1 VLHQHYWCN
10 RQRLEAKTI
19 HGRTYYYLSLWG
31 WKNGKCRRLSQQ
43 YLGKPEDI
51 ARALSGSGP
60 TPEYALVLD
69 WGLPQALW
77 QEAARAQV
85 VQHVD
90 QLCPKRAQGLSPG
103 DYIRLAAVNRA
114 CEPVSKQ
121 AMWDWVSQTA
131 LPRVWPEASA
141 AQLTSQRFWDHMDR
155 IDGPTAQAIWQQLL
169 DAVLQR
175 EQIPLSQV
183 CYDGTNFYTFID
195 TFNLRCQV
203 AKRGKNKQGRGN
215 LRQVSYALFCTT
227 DGHLPLFYDVYEGNR
242 NDAKEFPQVL
252 ERFQRW
258 LKERTGST
266 WATTKPTLIFD
277 KGNNSADNFALIDS
291 LELPYV
297 GSVKLDEHPELA
309 NISNQDARWQPAT
322 EPGLEGTKSW
332 RTQQVVYGQE
342 RTLVLTYNQN
352 LFDSQW
358 ATVQNDLAHALG
370 QLAAVQQNLRDR
382 AAGLVKGGTPPT
394 VESVERKCQQILQRQ
409 HLRQLVQTTLTR
421 DVAAR
426 PLLSYHTDVAAQQQ
440 LQDTYLGKTLLIT
453 GHKQWSD
460 AQVIRAYRSQFVIEE
475 IFHEMKDRH
484 IGAWWPLHHWTDS
497 KIQVH
502 GLYCTIALLL
512 RALLWRRARQ
522 AGLRLSMSGLL
533 AKLGQLRQV
542 INVFPAK
549 RAGRSRP
556 EQEVLTQRDET
567 QNRLIEILGL
577 QLPKSAV

>member
-1 VLHQHYWCN
+1 M
-10 RQRLEAKTI
+10 QRLEAKTI

-460 AQVIRAYRSQFVIEE
+460 AQVIRAYRSRFVIEE

-549 RAGRSRP
+549 RAGQSRP

>member
-1 VLHQHYWCN
+1 M
-10 RQRLEAKTI
+10 QRLEAKTI

-103 DYIRLAAVNRA
+103 DYIRLAAGNRA

-370 QLAAVQQNLRDR
+370 QLPAVQQNLRDR

-542 INVFPAK
+542 INAFPAK
-549 RAGRSRP
+549 RAGQSRP

>member
-1 VLHQHYWCN
+1 
-10 RQRLEAKTI
+10 
-19 HGRTYYYLSLWG
+19 
-31 WKNGKCRRLSQQ
+31 
-43 YLGKPEDI
+43 
-51 ARALSGSGP
+51 
-60 TPEYALVLD
+60 
-69 WGLPQALW
+69 
-77 QEAARAQV
+77 
-85 VQHVD
+85 
-90 QLCPKRAQGLSPG
+90 
-103 DYIRLAAVNRA
+103 
-114 CEPVSKQ
+114 
-121 AMWDWVSQTA
+121 MWDWVSQTA

-141 AQLTSQRFWDHMDR
+141 AQLTSQHFWDHMDR
-155 IDGPTAQAIWQQLL
+155 IDSPTAQAIWQQLL

-175 EQIPLSQV
+175 EQIPLSHV

-242 NDAKEFPQVL
+242 NDAKEFPRVL

-258 LKERTGST
+258 LKARAGST

-277 KGNNSADNFALIDS
+277 KGNNSAENFALIDS

-309 NISNQDARWQPAT
+309 KISNQDARWQPAT
-322 EPGLEGTKSW
+322 EAGLEGTKSW

-382 AAGLVKGGTPPT
+382 AAGLIKGGTPPT

-421 DVAAR
+421 DAAAR
-426 PLLSYHTDVAAQQQ
+426 PLLSYHTDAATQQQ

-453 GHKQWSD
+453 AHKQWSD

-512 RALLWRRARQ
+512 RALLWQRARQ
-522 AGLRLSMSGLL
+522 AGLHLSISALL
-533 AKLGQLRQV
+533 EKLGQLRQV
-542 INVFPAK
+542 INVFPPK
-549 RAGRSRP
+549 RAGQPRP

-567 QNRLIEILGL
+567 QSRLIEILGL
-577 QLPKSAV
+577 QSPKSAV

>member
-1 VLHQHYWCN
+1 M
-10 RQRLEAKTI
+10 QRLEAKTI

-51 ARALSGSGP
+51 ARAVSGSGP
-60 TPEYALVLD
+60 TPDYALVLD

-90 QLCPKRAQGLSPG
+90 QLCPKRAQGLSTG
-103 DYIRLAAVNRA
+103 DYIRLAAINRA

-121 AMWDWVSQTA
+121 AMWEWVSQTA

-141 AQLTSQRFWDHMDR
+141 AQLTSQHFWDHMDR
-155 IDGPTAQAIWQQLL
+155 LDGPTAQAIWQQLI
-169 DAVLQR
+169 DAVLER

-203 AKRGKNKQGRGN
+203 AKRGKNKQGRAN

-277 KGNNSADNFALIDS
+277 KGNNSAENFALIDA

-297 GSVKLDEHPELA
+297 GSVKLDEHSDLA
-309 NISNQDARWQPAT
+309 QISNQDARWQPAT

-342 RTLVLTYNQN
+342 RTLVLTYNPN
-352 LFDSQW
+352 LFDRQW

-370 QLAAVQQNLRDR
+370 QLATVQQNLQDR
-382 AAGLVKGGTPPT
+382 AVGLVKGGTPPT
-394 VESVERKCQQILQRQ
+394 VESVQRKCQQILQRQ
-409 HLRQLVQTTLTR
+409 HLRQLVPTTVTR
-421 DVAAR
+421 DATGR
-426 PLLSYHTDVAAQQQ
+426 PRLSYQMDATAQQQ

-484 IGAWWPLHHWTDS
+484 IGAWWPLYHWTDS

-522 AGLRLSMSGLL
+522 AGLHLSMSGLL
-533 AKLGQLRQV
+533 ERLGQLRQV
-542 INVFPAK
+542 INVFPTK
-549 RAGRSRP
+549 RVGQPKP
-556 EQEVLTQRDET
+556 EQEVLTKRDET
-567 QNRLIEILGL
+567 QSRLIEILGL
-577 QLPKSAV
+577 QSPKSAV

>member
-1 VLHQHYWCN
+1 MH
-10 RQRLEAKTI
+10 RLEAKSI
-19 HGRTYYYLSLWG
+19 NGRTYYYLSLWG
-31 WKNGKCRRLSQQ
+31 WKNGKCRRLSQK

-51 ARALSGSGP
+51 ARAVEGSGP
-60 TPEYALVLD
+60 APEYALVLD

-77 QEAARAQV
+77 QEAQRAQV
-85 VQHVD
+85 AQHVD
-90 QLCPKRAQGLSPG
+90 QLCPKRAQGLSTG
-103 DYIRLAAVNRA
+103 DYIRLAAINRA
-114 CEPVSKQ
+114 CQPVSKH
-121 AMWDWVSQTA
+121 AMWDWVRQTA
-131 LPRVWPEASA
+131 LPCVWPQASA
-141 AQLTSQRFWDHMDR
+141 AQLTSQHFWDHMDR
-155 IDGPTAQAIWQQLL
+155 IDSPRAQAIWQQLL

-175 EQIPLSQV
+175 QQIPLSQV

-203 AKRGKNKQGRGN
+203 AKRGKNKQGRCN

-252 ERFQRW
+252 AKFQRW
-258 LKERTGST
+258 LKERAGST
-266 WATTKPTLIFD
+266 WSATKPTLIFD
-277 KGNNSADNFALIDS
+277 KGNNSAANFALMDS

-297 GSVKLDEHPELA
+297 GSVKLDEHPDLA
-309 NISNQDARWQPAT
+309 KISNQDARWQPAT

-332 RTQQVVYGQE
+332 RTQQVVYGKE

-352 LFDSQW
+352 LFDRQW
-358 ATVQNDLAHALG
+358 ATVQNDLAQALS
-370 QLAAVQQNLRDR
+370 QLASVQRNLRDR
-382 AAGLVKGGTPPT
+382 AAGLIKGGTPPT
-394 VESVERKCQQILQRQ
+394 IDSVKGKCEQILHRQ
-409 HLRQLVQTTLTR
+409 HLRQLVQTTVTLDT
-421 DVAAR
+421 AAL
-426 PLLSYHTDVAAQQQ
+426 PQLSYQASAAAQQQ

-453 GHKQWSD
+453 GHKQWND

-502 GLYCTIALLL
+502 GLSCTIAVLL
-512 RALLWRRARQ
+512 RALLWQRARQ

-533 AKLGQLRQV
+533 ETLGQLRQV
-542 INVFPAK
+542 INVYPAK
-549 RAGRSRP
+549 RAGQP
-556 EQEVLTQRDET
+556 KPQQVVLTQRDET

-577 QLPKSAV
+577 RSAKQAV

>member
-1 VLHQHYWCN
+1 M
-10 RQRLEAKTI
+10 QRLEAKSI
-19 HGRTYYYLSLWG
+19 NGRTYYYLSLWG
-31 WKNGKCRRLSQQ
+31 WKNGKCRRLSQK

-51 ARALSGSGP
+51 ARAVEGP
-60 TPEYALVLD
+60 GPAPEYAVVLD

-77 QEAARAQV
+77 HQAERAQV

-141 AQLTSQRFWDHMDR
+141 AQLTSQHFWDHMDR

-175 EQIPLSQV
+175 EQIPLSEV

-252 ERFQRW
+252 ARFQRW
-258 LKERTGST
+258 LKERAGST

-277 KGNNSADNFALIDS
+277 KGNNSADNFALIDA

-297 GSVKLDEHPELA
+297 GSVKLDEHPDLA
-309 NISNQDARWQPAT
+309 QISNQDTRWQPVT
-322 EPGLEGTKSW
+322 EPGLERTTKSW

-352 LFDSQW
+352 LFESQW
-358 ATVQNDLAHALG
+358 ATVQHDLAHALS
-370 QLAAVQQNLRDR
+370 QLAAVRQNLQDR
-382 AAGLVKGGTPPT
+382 AAGLIKGGTPPT
-394 VESVERKCQQILQRQ
+394 VESVERKCEQILHRQ
-409 HLRQLVQTTLTR
+409 HLPHLVQTTVIR
-421 DVAAR
+421 DAAAR
-426 PLLSYHTDVAAQQQ
+426 PQLRYQAGAAAQQQ
-440 LQDTYLGKTLLIT
+440 LKDTHLGKTLLIT
-453 GHKQWSD
+453 GHKEWSD

-502 GLYCTIALLL
+502 GLYCTIAVLL

-522 AGLRLSMSGLL
+522 AGLRLSMNGLL
-533 AKLGQLRQV
+533 QKLSQLRQV

-549 RAGRSRP
+549 RAGQTKP
-556 EQEVLTQRDET
+556 EQEVLTKRDPT
-567 QNRLIEILGL
+567 QEKLIEILGL
-577 QLPKSAV
+577 QSPKSAV